1 MEQDQLAAF
10 RLALKAAKTP
20 EEITQVV
27 TLQTKNRPDIPPPS
41 LESLDPFERLEAM
54 LRLTPEEFKKAK
66 IENQSFFTEAAKM
79 TLNPST

>member
-1 MEQDQLAAF
+1 MDQNQEF
-10 RLALKAAKTP
+10 WVALKAAKTQ
-20 EEITQVV
+20 E
-27 TLQTKNRPDIPPPS
+27 DISAALMKLPSSLPPS